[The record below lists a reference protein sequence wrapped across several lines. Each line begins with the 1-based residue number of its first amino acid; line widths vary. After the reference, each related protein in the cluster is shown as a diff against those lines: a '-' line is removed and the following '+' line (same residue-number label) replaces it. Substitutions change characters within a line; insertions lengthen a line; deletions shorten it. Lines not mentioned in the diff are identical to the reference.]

1 LQEYLAAVHLARTPS
16 SNQQAVIRERLAD
29 PRWREVIVGMVYL
42 CRRDEE
48 AGVLVDAIEKADVDV
63 IGGLAKDDLL
73 SEIAFRE
80 SNLTPARSKSLAQR
94 ACTIIETS
102 FIPSQRSRLL
112 GHAMSGLNSRKTR
125 AFVQERI
132 RRWMFSRGLWGSGRI
147 EGLRLWPA
155 TDHTWQTLFRSLHD
169 EDVAVMRTA
178 SDAVAH
184 VFGGMEHYGDVLAEM
199 ALKSESP
206 GQRAAAIEGLAR
218 GWPSHSLMDEIVD
231 QGCRSVSLEV
241 KTASL
246 LSKVGLGKQQEVDL
260 TNLLCPFGKPA

>member
-1 LQEYLAAVHLARTPS
+1 
-16 SNQQAVIRERLAD
+16 
-29 PRWREVIVGMVYL
+29 
-42 CRRDEE
+42 
-48 AGVLVDAIEKADVDV
+48 
-63 IGGLAKDDLL
+63 
-73 SEIAFRE
+73 
-80 SNLTPARSKSLAQR
+80 
-94 ACTIIETS
+94 
-102 FIPSQRSRLL
+102 
-112 GHAMSGLNSRKTR
+112 
-125 AFVQERI
+125 
-132 RRWMFSRGLWGSGRI
+132 
-147 EGLRLWPA
+147 
-155 TDHTWQTLFRSLHD
+155 
-169 EDVAVMRTA
+169 MRTA